1 MRVIYLDSLLL
12 LNGAADYFLLRLT
25 ARLAGE
31 GPRRLRLALGALLG
45 AGAGAALYLLP
56 MGWGLGVLLR
66 GLLCLGMC
74 ALAFGAR
81 DKRRLLRLGAVL
93 LILTLGLGGAVMA
106 LQSLGGRC
114 ASRNGSIYS
123 EISTGVMLLCFTGFY
138 ALSGLVFG
146 EGRGFSGRKTAR
158 VTAAWGGRTV
168 TFRAL
173 ADSGNL
179 LRDPL
184 SGSGVILLS
193 RGLSRE
199 LFPGFDRGE
208 KSGEGLLSRLGEE
221 SGQRFWLVPGQTAG
235 GRVLLPVFR
244 PERVEID
251 GVPRTDVLLA
261 LGDREL
267 AAGCDCRALMGGSLC

>member
-12 LNGAADYFLLRLT
+12 LNGAADYYLLRLT

-45 AGAGAALYLLP
+45 ALAGAGLYLLP
-56 MGWGLGVLLR
+56 MPWTVGLLLR
-66 GLLCLGMC
+66 GVLCLGMC
-74 ALAFGAR
+74 ALTFGAGH
-81 DKRRLLRLGAVL
+81 KRRLMRLGGVL
-93 LILTLGLGGAVMA
+93 LTLTLGLGGAVMA

-114 ASRNGSIYS
+114 TSRNGSIYS
-123 EISTGVMLLCFTGFY
+123 EISMGVMLLCFTGFY

-158 VTAAWGGRTV
+158 VTAVWGGKTV

-179 LRDPL
+179 LRDPI

-199 LFPGFDRGE
+199 LFPGFGE
-208 KSGEGLLSRLGEE
+208 KTGGEEALLARLGEE

-235 GRVLLPVFR
+235 GSVLLPAFR
-244 PERVEID
+244 PERIEID
-251 GVPRTDVLLA
+251 GVPRTDLLLA